1 MLLFCLFFE
10 NKKEQ
15 AQDYGNLS
23 PVSLSVMTRAVA
35 ALETEGG
42 EQFFG
47 EPDSN
52 TNDFF
57 FARSR
62 RQVRKNSRRKCGA
75 SLSRGIAGTFFK
87 QD

>member
-10 NKKEQ
+10 NKKEP

-23 PVSLSVMTRAVA
+23 PISLSIMTRAVA

-62 RQVRKNSRRKCGA
+62 RQVRENSRSKCG
-75 SLSRGIAGTFFK
+75 GKPFK
-87 QD
+87 RNSGNIF

>member
-15 AQDYGNLS
+15 AQDYGNFFTA
-23 PVSLSVMTRAVA
+23 SLSVMTRAVA

-52 TNDFF
+52 INDFF

-62 RQVRKNSRRKCGA
+62 RQVRKNSRRKCG
-75 SLSRGIAGTFFK
+75 GKPFK
-87 QD
+87 RNSGNIF

>member
-15 AQDYGNLS
+15 AQDYGNFFTA
-23 PVSLSVMTRAVA
+23 SLSVMTRAVA

-52 TNDFF
+52 INDFF

-62 RQVRKNSRRKCGA
+62 RQVRENSRSKCG
-75 SLSRGIAGTFFK
+75 GKPFK
-87 QD
+87 RNSGNIF

>member
-57 FARSR
+57 FARRR
-62 RQVRKNSRRKCGA
+62 RQVRKTSGGNVGT